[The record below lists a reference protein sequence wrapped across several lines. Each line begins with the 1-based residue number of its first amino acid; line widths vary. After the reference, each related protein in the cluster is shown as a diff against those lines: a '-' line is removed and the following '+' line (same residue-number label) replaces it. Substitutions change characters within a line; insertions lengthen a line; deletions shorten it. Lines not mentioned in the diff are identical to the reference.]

1 MDNSLLATFGHFTG
15 FNNVDKSFR
24 LPVIADRSGKIFS
37 DMDTLENLD
46 IDNQFVLSTRPG
58 SDLKLAGTDVHSIWA
73 SGDVCLFVDG
83 DTLYQ
88 MNLSYAKTSLLSGLT
103 AGHPMSY
110 APWNDKVYL
119 TNDHYIGYHKNNS
132 MTPLAD
138 PGVTYKLPLPAGQR
152 IAYYKARLYVA
163 KSKVLYISDALCDHY
178 DIRTG
183 FRVFENDITMLIAVD
198 KGLYISDGKTWWVP
212 GAEPEEFQKIK
223 VSDTDAIPYT
233 DSLVSGI
240 LVGEGIDGN
249 VALWTSTEGVC
260 LGDNSGTVKNL
271 TRARY
276 AMSSHGAGGA
286 AVREDNG
293 QVHYITTL
301 Q

>member
-24 LPVIADRSGKIFS
+24 LPIVADRSGKIFS

-46 IDNQFVLSTRPG
+46 IDNQFALTTRAG
-58 SDLKLAGTDVHSIWA
+58 SDLKLAGTDVHSMWSDNNI
-73 SGDVCLFVDG
+73 CLFVDG
-83 DTLYQ
+83 GSLYE
-88 MNLSYAKTSLLSGLT
+88 LSKSYTSTSLLSGLT
-103 AGHPMSY
+103 AGHLMSY
-110 APWNDKVYL
+110 ALWNDKVYL
-119 TNDHYIGYHKNNS
+119 TNGHYIGYYKSNS
-132 MTPLAD
+132 VTALAD
-138 PGVTYKLPLPAGQR
+138 PGVTYKLPLPSGQR
-152 IAYYKARLYVA
+152 IAYYKGRLYVA
-163 KSKVLYISDALCDHY
+163 KGEVLYISDALCDHY

-198 KGLYISDGKTWWVP
+198 KGLYVADGKTWWVP
-212 GAEPEEFQKIK
+212 GAEPEEFQKIM

-233 DSLVSGI
+233 DRLVSGI
-240 LVGEGIDGN
+240 LVGDGIEGN
-249 VALWTSTEGVC
+249 VAIWTSTEGVC

-271 TRARY
+271 SRIRY

-286 AVREDNG
+286 AIRESGG